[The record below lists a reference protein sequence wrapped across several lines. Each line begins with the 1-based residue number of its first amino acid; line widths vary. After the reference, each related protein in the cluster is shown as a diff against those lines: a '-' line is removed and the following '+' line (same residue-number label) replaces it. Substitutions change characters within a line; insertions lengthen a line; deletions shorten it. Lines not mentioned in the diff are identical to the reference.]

1 LTKTYRAEAIDTIEK
16 GNKTQKETENG
27 QISHS
32 HKIESKKE
40 KELQSTD
47 HRMKWRK
54 EEAI

>member
-1 LTKTYRAEAIDTIEK
+1 M
-16 GNKTQKETENG
+16 ENG

-32 HKIESKKE
+32 HKIESKEE

-54 EEAI
+54 QEAINY